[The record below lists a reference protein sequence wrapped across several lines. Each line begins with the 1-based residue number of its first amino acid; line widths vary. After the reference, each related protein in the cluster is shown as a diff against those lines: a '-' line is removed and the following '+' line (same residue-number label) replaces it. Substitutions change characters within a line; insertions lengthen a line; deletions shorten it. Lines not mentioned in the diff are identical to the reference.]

1 MRPKEPR
8 RRGRQ
13 PDVCPMPEPLR
24 GLDQRQN
31 RLVVGDRW
39 VAIVDEEARCRLEPD
54 RSGRDDQVPE
64 THLRLESATG
74 ADPDEGWPF
83 RDRQHFRHYDLDVV
97 SADPGRHDRN
107 PLAPIGA
114 GGRRELPMS
123 PLDLDRVEACGYAGR
138 SIWVTGEE
146 DELGQFSGAK
156 SDVVLPFPNREGD
169 AVIRVRQN
177 LFPRSR
183 WRSAG
188 AKLGRG

>member
-1 MRPKEPR
+1 
-8 RRGRQ
+8 
-13 PDVCPMPEPLR
+13 
-24 GLDQRQN
+24 
-31 RLVVGDRW
+31 
-39 VAIVDEEARCRLEPD
+39 
-54 RSGRDDQVPE
+54 
-64 THLRLESATG
+64 
-74 ADPDEGWPF
+74 
-83 RDRQHFRHYDLDVV
+83 
-97 SADPGRHDRN
+97 
-107 PLAPIGA
+107 
-114 GGRRELPMS
+114 MS

-138 SIWVTGEE
+138 SIRVTGEE